1 MSKINNKY
9 LLIGGI
15 TVERVEEVMGAGA
28 DGVAVISAVTGAE
41 SARKVVE
48 AIIGKICRATERI
61 S

>member
-28 DGVAVISAVTGAE
+28 DGVAVISAVTEAE
-41 SARKVVE
+41 STREAVE
-48 AIIGKICRATERI
+48 AFIGKICRVTERI